1 MSTSGYLVNVPKLK
15 GRENYDDWAFAT
27 SNFLLLEGI
36 DLENM
41 PADISETDKKK
52 AKAKLVMTIDS
63 SLYAHIKNETSVTDV
78 WNKLKKLFDDKG
90 YQRKIS
96 LLRTLIS
103 IRLENCES
111 MTSYVSQIVETAQK
125 LKGTGFEITDEWIGS
140 LLLAGLSDRFSPM
153 IMAIEHSGIAISADV
168 IKTKLLDMSEEVG
181 TTDKDSAFWSKQQRW
196 KSGNTNH
203 VVKSQTSTSMSNND
217 SAKSSS
223 KQIKCY
229 NCKKVGHFKNK
240 CPELKTKKTLNAFSA
255 AFFNGNFSTEDWYVD
270 SGASAHMTANR
281 DCLLVN
287 RPVNNNKEIVV
298 ANQMTVP
305 VVSVG
310 ETQITTNVN
319 GSQHDVI
326 VNNVLYIPKLTTNLL
341 SVSQLIAKGNKV
353 SFKKDVC
360 LIYNQV
366 NELIGIAN
374 LTNGVYKLQIQRSES
389 ALLAMTKWHRR
400 LGHVNSKSLEKMKE
414 GAVEGVTFDKKADI
428 RIQNCE
434 VCCEGKQARFPFPSA
449 NHRSDIPLEVVHS
462 DLCGPMETKSIGQA
476 KYFLLFIDDAS
487 RMTYVYFLK
496 EKNQVFQHFKE
507 FRVLVENQTGNKI
520 KVLRTDNGGEFCSRE
535 MENYLKQTGIIHQ
548 KTNPHTPQQNGVS
561 ERFNRTV
568 VERARCLMFESDL
581 DKSFW
586 GEAVNTAVYLMNR
599 TPVASLGMMTP
610 FEKWTGRKPDLS
622 HVRIFGSDVMVHVPK
637 VQRQKWDKKAEKF
650 ILVGYP
656 DNVKGYRLYNPKT
669 RKITTSRDAIIIEKE
684 YSDKAQ
690 VVVNNEEKTSENK
703 EEMLEKV
710 ENLEEESCVLE
721 SSLDANDPT
730 YIYESSSS
738 HEDSY
743 QSVQE
748 SDNESNLESTLEENE
763 DLQVF
768 GKRKRK
774 PVERFGYSNLCVVD
788 ELESCGE
795 ELSYETVINGPE
807 KEQWEQAMREEL
819 KAFEDNQA
827 WEFVDRREADRVV
840 QCKWVFR
847 KKFESDNKVRYRAR
861 LVAKGFTQKEGLDYT
876 ETYSPVLRYST
887 LRLLFALS
895 VKLNFKITHLDVT
908 TAFLNGYLSENV
920 YMHAPPNLDC
930 KENCILK
937 LKRAI
942 YGLKQSARAWNER
955 INDCLLKSNFIRS
968 KLEPCLYIK
977 RCEKELIII
986 AIFVDDFFIFS
997 NSQDMVTKIKNVLI
1011 QKFKIKDLGQLKQC
1025 LGIRIQIHKNGSISL
1040 DQKHFVDHILNKFNM
1055 TNCNGADTPI
1065 ESNLKLEKS
1074 VEVCKQYP
1082 FQQLIG
1088 SLMYLSVL
1096 TRPDISYSVSFL
1108 SQYNNCYS
1116 LIHWKHAKRILRYL
1130 SKTKSYGLMF
1140 TKDDCNLEGF
1150 VDADWAS
1157 NTLDRK
1163 SYTGFY
1169 FKLSGSVISY
1179 ECKKQQTT
1187 ALSSTE
1193 AEYMA
1198 ITEACKEA
1206 IYLKNLLN
1214 EIVDF
1219 CDYTITLYND
1229 NQGAQRLTENPLF
1242 HKRTKHI
1249 DVRHH
1254 FVREVVANKHVK
1266 IVYLPTSEMPADLLT
1281 KGLSNVKHNYF
1292 VKKLG
1297 MHMIV

>member
-36 DLENM
+36 DLENLSAEM
-41 PADISETDKKK
+41 SEAEMKK

-63 SLYAHIKNETSVTDV
+63 SLYAHIKSETTVIGV
-78 WNKLKKLFDDKG
+78 WNKLKQLFDDTG

-103 IRLENCES
+103 VRLENCDS

-140 LLLAGLSDRFSPM
+140 LLLAGLSDKFSPM

-168 IKTKLLDMSEEVG
+168 IKTKLLDMCEEVG
-181 TTDKDSAFWSKQQRW
+181 TTEKDSAFWSKQQRW
-196 KSGNTNH
+196 KSGNTNRG
-203 VVKSQTSTSMSNND
+203 VKSHTSTSNSDRND
-217 SAKSSS
+217 SASSNGG

-229 NCKKVGHFKNK
+229 NCKKIGHFKNK
-240 CPELKTKKTLNAFSA
+240 CTELKTKKTLNAFSA
-255 AFFNGNFSTEDWYVD
+255 AFFNGNFSTKDWYVD
-270 SGASAHMTANR
+270 SGASAHMTASR
-281 DCLLVN
+281 DCLQLN
-287 RPVNNNKEIVV
+287 RPVHENKEIVV

-310 ETQITTNVN
+310 ETQITTIVN
-319 GSQHDVI
+319 GSQYDVI
-326 VNNVLYIPKLTTNLL
+326 VKNVLYIPKLTTNLL
-341 SVSQLIAKGNKV
+341 SVSQLIANGNKV

-360 LIYNQV
+360 LIYNPV

-374 LTNGVYKLQIQRSES
+374 LTNGVYKLQIQRPES
-389 ALLAMTKWHRR
+389 ALLAMTMWHRR
-400 LGHVNSKSLEKMKE
+400 LGHVNSKSLEMMKE
-414 GAVEGVTFDKKADI
+414 GAVKGVTFDKKADI
-428 RIQNCE
+428 QIKNCE

-449 NHRSDIPLEVVHS
+449 NHRSDILLEVIHS

-520 KVLRTDNGGEFCSRE
+520 KILRTDNGGEFCSQE
-535 MENYLKQTGIIHQ
+535 MEEFLKQTGIIHQ
-548 KTNPHTPQQNGVS
+548 KTNPHTPQQNGLS

-568 VERARCLMFESDL
+568 VERARCLLFESDL

-599 TPVASLGMMTP
+599 MPAVSLGMMTP
-610 FEKWTGRKPDLS
+610 FEKWTGKKPDLS
-622 HVRIFGSDVMVHVPK
+622 YVRIFGSKVMVHVPK
-637 VQRQKWDKKAEKF
+637 VQRQKWDKKADKL

-669 RKITTSRDAIIIEKE
+669 RKITTSRDVIIIEKE
-684 YSDKAQ
+684 HSDTAQ
-690 VVVNNEEKTSENK
+690 VVVNNEKV
-703 EEMLEKV
+703 LEKV
-710 ENLEEESCVLE
+710 ENSEKERSISENSTI
-721 SSLDANDPT
+721 DANDPT
-730 YIYESSSS
+730 YIYDSSSS

-743 QSVQE
+743 QSVYE
-748 SDNESNLESTLEENE
+748 SENESTLESILEENIQN
-763 DLQVF
+763 LQEL

-774 PVERFGYSNLCVVD
+774 PVERYGYSNLCIVD

-795 ELSYETVINGPE
+795 ELSYETAINGPE
-807 KEQWEQAMREEL
+807 KELWEQAMAEEL
-819 KAFEDNQA
+819 KAFEENQA
-827 WEFVDRREADRVV
+827 WEFVHRKEADRVV
-840 QCKWVFR
+840 QCKWVFK
-847 KKFESDNKVRYRAR
+847 KKFECDGKVRYRAR

-895 VKLNFKITHLDVT
+895 VKLNLKITHLDVT
-908 TAFLNGYLSENV
+908 TAFLNGYLNENV
-920 YMHAPPNLDC
+920 YMHVPPNLDC

-955 INDCLLKSNFIRS
+955 INDCLLNSNFVRL

-977 RCEKELIII
+977 RSEKELIII
-986 AIFVDDFFIFS
+986 AVFVDDFFIFS
-997 NSQDMVTKIKNVLI
+997 NCQDMVNEIKSVLI
-1011 QKFKIKDLGQLKQC
+1011 KKFKIKDLGQLKQC
-1025 LGIRIQIHKNGSISL
+1025 LGIRIQMYKNGSISL
-1040 DQKHFVDHILNKFNM
+1040 DQKHFVDYILNKFNM
-1055 TNCNGADTPI
+1055 TNCNGVDTPI
-1065 ESNLKLEKS
+1065 ENNLKLEKS
-1074 VEVCKQYP
+1074 VDVCKQYP

-1108 SQYNNCYS
+1108 SQFNNSYS

-1157 NTLDRK
+1157 NTVDRK

-1169 FKLSGSVISY
+1169 FKFSGSVISY

-1219 CDYTITLYND
+1219 CNYTITLYND
-1229 NQGAQRLTENPLF
+1229 NQGAQKLTENPMF

-1254 FVREVVANKHVK
+1254 FVREAVANKYVK

-1281 KGLSNVKHNYF
+1281 KGLSSVKHSYF

-1297 MHMIV
+1297 MHIIV